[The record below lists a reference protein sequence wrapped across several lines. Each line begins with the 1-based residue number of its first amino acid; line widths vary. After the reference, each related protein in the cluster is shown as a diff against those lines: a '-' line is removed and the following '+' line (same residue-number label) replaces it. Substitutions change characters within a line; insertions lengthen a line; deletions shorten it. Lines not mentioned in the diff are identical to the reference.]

1 MIHIWEEVD
10 MPDYSQDFLKLLELQ
25 KKSPITDGSESFI
38 IDPDTGTMKTTY
50 RGKPMDITIEN
61 PAYTA
66 TLLAL
71 SKHNKPALD
80 TLTVTPPSEYVKP
93 QIPMPFSPDGLYP
106 TDPSSK
112 FNMVDILTMEDT
124 SPAFTPA
131 TTKEEVEKAS
141 LLNAQ
146 QKNLAL
152 TLGPAAFAGAL
163 QGGLGLIQKTEQDKY
178 AEKELKQLQERRKA
192 GELGL
197 TPQEQSLLLETQMS
211 PARAL
216 AREARLR
223 QEAAQSAGGVQ
234 TSAASQM
241 AAKEAQT
248 TAIAEAG
255 RKAGLTMSQAQM
267 AKADQELKKLE
278 SLTAYKGQRQQQRR
292 EAAWAGASDFA
303 QAIGLAAGA
312 GAVKAPDKVGELFD
326 IANLNKVDLSTD
338 DLVRMNSRLTNS
350 PYMSDLKFDSIL
362 KSYDIDPKTVTLEQR
377 KMFYS

>member
-106 TDPSSK
+106 QASTTTK
-112 FNMVDILTMEDT
+112 TMAEVK
-124 SPAFTPA
+124 SPNFTPS

-178 AEKELKQLQERRKA
+178 AEKELEQLQERRKA